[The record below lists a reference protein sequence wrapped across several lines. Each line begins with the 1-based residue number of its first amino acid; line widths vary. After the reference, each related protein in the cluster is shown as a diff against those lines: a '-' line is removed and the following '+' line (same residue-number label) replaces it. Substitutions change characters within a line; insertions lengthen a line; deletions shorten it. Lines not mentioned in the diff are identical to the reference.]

1 MRGRHPVAS
10 HSLMAYV
17 DGHMGTN
24 APVPVTLASLQDLH
38 TSPYDE
44 ILDVRSPSEFI
55 EDHLP
60 HAINL
65 PVLSDEERATIGTI
79 YVQESKF
86 RARKMGAALVA
97 RNAARHLETWLAD
110 KEGHY
115 RPLIYCWRG
124 GQRSNA
130 LATILCQIGWRAGVI
145 AGGYKHYRQLVVKTL
160 YENAFPSPVVLLDGD
175 TGTGKTDIL
184 RLLSELGVQVIDLE
198 RLANHRG
205 SLFGGPIEHQPS
217 QKTFESR
224 LGMQVAALDPA
235 RPVVIEAESSKI
247 GARIIPPALWKA
259 MRSATRL
266 RLSAPLHER
275 ASYLVARY
283 GDLIACRGAFLH
295 SLDRLR
301 PLHSKRRIDDWRSLV
316 EAGRLDDLAEALIVH
331 HYDPGYRRHR
341 RRTDSRPETEVT
353 LLSLSV
359 DHLESAAQ
367 RIAGIV
373 ETRKN

>member
-1 MRGRHPVAS
+1 M
-10 HSLMAYV
+10 
-17 DGHMGTN
+17 
-24 APVPVTLASLQDLH
+24 PVTLASLQDLN
-38 TSPYDE
+38 TLPYDE
-44 ILDVRSPSEFI
+44 VLDVRSPSEFA

-60 HAINL
+60 RAVNL
-65 PVLSDEERATIGTI
+65 PVLNDEERAAIGAV

-130 LATILCQIGWRAGVI
+130 LATILSQIGWRAGVI
-145 AGGYKHYRQLVVKTL
+145 AGGYKHYRQLVVKAL
-160 YENAFPSPVVLLDGD
+160 YENPFPSPVVLLDGD

-184 RLLSELGVQVIDLE
+184 RLLSESGVQVIDLE

-224 LGMQVAALDPA
+224 LAMQVAALDPA

-247 GARIIPPALWKA
+247 GARIVPPSLWKA
-259 MRSATRL
+259 MRPATRL
-266 RLSAPLHER
+266 RLTAPVHER

-283 GDLIACRGAFLH
+283 GDLIACRGAFLQ
-295 SLDRLR
+295 SLDRMR
-301 PLHSKRRIDDWRSLV
+301 PLHSKQQIEDWRSLL
-316 EAGRLDDLAEALIVH
+316 EAGRFSDLAEALIVH
-331 HYDPGYRRHR
+331 HYDPRYRKHR
-341 RRTDSRPETEVT
+341 RRADTRPETEIA
-353 LLSLSV
+353 LSSLSI
-359 DHLESAAQ
+359 DHLERAAR
-367 RIAGIV
+367 RIAEILSTGMD
-373 ETRKN
+373 